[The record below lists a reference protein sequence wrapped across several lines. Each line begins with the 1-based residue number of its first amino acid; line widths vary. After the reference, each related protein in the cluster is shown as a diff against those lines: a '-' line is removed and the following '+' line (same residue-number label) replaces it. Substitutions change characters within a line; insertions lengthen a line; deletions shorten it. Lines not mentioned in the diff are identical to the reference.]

1 MDCPNLLIRS
11 FCVGR
16 NQEHCNECAK
26 EGKFRHLAPETLHEY
41 EFFELPPFSDLLEIS
56 SHAKLAVLYLS
67 LHYIQS
73 AMTRNV

>member
-11 FCVGR
+11 FCINRTRG
-16 NQEHCNECAK
+16 CCAGCAE
-26 EGKFRHLAPETLHEY
+26 EGKYKKLEPEALREY